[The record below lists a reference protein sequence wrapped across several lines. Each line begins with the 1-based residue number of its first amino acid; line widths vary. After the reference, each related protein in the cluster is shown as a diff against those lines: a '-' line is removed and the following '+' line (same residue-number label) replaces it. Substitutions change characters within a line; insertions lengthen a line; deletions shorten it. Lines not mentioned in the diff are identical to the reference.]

1 MQPASSRSDD
11 AAALIARIAH
21 GDRDAFGRFY
31 DGFAGLALGLIR
43 RVLRDPAAAE
53 EVLQEVFWQVWREA
67 VHYDPRRGSPEAW
80 LLMRARTRAIDR
92 LRSMRRR
99 DRTFVMGTDESM
111 AQPTGT
117 PDHDPGTAV
126 DRGLVQSALEQLPP
140 AQRWV
145 IELAFF
151 EGLTQSEIAARLGEP
166 LGTVKTRA
174 RLGLERL
181 RGVLRGERLSG
192 T

>member
-1 MQPASSRSDD
+1 MADPPTTRPSLLIRIRDARDAEAWQEFVKLYGPVIYGYARKRGLQDAD
-11 AAALIARIAH
+11 AADLTQDALRT
-21 GDRDAFGRFY
+21 
-31 DGFAGLALGLIR
+31 
-43 RVLRDPAAAE
+43 VAAAAGRLE
-53 EVLQEVFWQVWREA
+53 
-67 VHYDPRRGSPEAW
+67 YDPRRGSPEAW

-174 RLGLERL
+174 RLGLEQL